1 MIEKDVKPQKKNQF
15 QFKFG
20 LKIDMFKKKK
30 KTYLI
35 TCYYKSTSL
44 FRINL

>member
-30 KTYLI
+30 NILNNM
-35 TCYYKSTSL
+35 L
-44 FRINL
+44 L